1 MRIHLELLGLSRLAA
16 GTKEITLDLKEDTSF
31 REVVRE
37 LASRYPAM
45 IGNVIKPDMETL
57 HPPNI
62 FSLNARR
69 LIQASQMDESPNDG
83 DRIILMSISAGG

>member
-16 GTKEITLDLKEDTSF
+16 GTKEVTLDLEEGASF

-45 IGNVIKPDMETL
+45 IGNVVKPDMETL
-57 HPPNI
+57 QAPNI
-62 FSLNARR
+62 FSQNAKR

>member
-16 GTKEITLDLKEDTSF
+16 GTKEVTLDLEEGTSF

-57 HPPNI
+57 QAPNI
-62 FSLNARR
+62 FNQNAKR

>member
-16 GTKEITLDLKEDTSF
+16 GTKEITLDLEEGTSF
-31 REVVRE
+31 REIVRE

-45 IGNVIKPDMETL
+45 VGNVIQPDMETL

-62 FSLNARR
+62 FNQNARR
-69 LIQASQMDESPNDG
+69 LIQASQMDDSPNDG

>member
-16 GTKEITLDLKEDTSF
+16 GTKEVTLDLDEGTSF
-31 REVVRE
+31 REIVRE

-45 IGNVIKPDMETL
+45 VGNVIQPDTETL
-57 HPPNI
+57 QSPNI
-62 FSLNARR
+62 FNQNARR

>member
-16 GTKEITLDLKEDTSF
+16 GTKEVTLDLEEGTSF